1 MSPNNLKV
9 VFLILAHHQPEHLG
23 RLVSALNDPRHHF
36 FIHIDA
42 GTDSAP
48 FMAAIRS
55 EHENVHFLED
65 TCRLGIRWAGF
76 NIVRATLRLIEK
88 AWAHPTVFDR
98 FCLLSGSDYPVSPME
113 RIRRDLASDREF
125 IRADRKLSAEQGG
138 SHARYVLYYHFVDS
152 RLMHGLRLSGRFRR
166 KSYGKIPLYHGSQ
179 WWALSRR
186 AVGFI
191 LDFLKAHPD
200 YTRFHRYSYCPDEV
214 FFLSIVKSAP
224 FADRISHDFERHDL
238 PRDASVSGAH
248 YIDWHRCSNAGR
260 SPKVLDESDFERL
273 MASGALFARKFDWGM
288 SKGLLDKIDQYRQ
301 ECR

>member
-166 KSYGKIPLYHGSQ
+166 KSYGKIPH
-179 WWALSRR
+179 
-186 AVGFI
+186 
-191 LDFLKAHPD
+191 
-200 YTRFHRYSYCPDEV
+200 
-214 FFLSIVKSAP
+214 
-224 FADRISHDFERHDL
+224 
-238 PRDASVSGAH
+238 
-248 YIDWHRCSNAGR
+248 IDWHRCSNAGR